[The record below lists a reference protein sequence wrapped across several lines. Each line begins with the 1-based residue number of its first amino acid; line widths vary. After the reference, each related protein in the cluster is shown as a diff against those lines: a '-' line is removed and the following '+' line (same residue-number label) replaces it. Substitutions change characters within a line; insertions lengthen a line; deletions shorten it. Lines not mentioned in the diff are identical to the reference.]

1 MRPEDA
7 QVLGHTSTVENIGNI
22 RVGLR
27 SQRMDDAITTKEDF
41 DCFIWD
47 LARKITH
54 VNQLGTG
61 FGSKEEIGTPETDT
75 TSKRSIT
82 LSWFPVRY
90 ML

>member
-1 MRPEDA
+1 
-7 QVLGHTSTVENIGNI
+7 
-22 RVGLR
+22 
-27 SQRMDDAITTKEDF
+27 MDDAITTKEDF

-54 VNQLGTG
+54 VNQLGRG
-61 FGSKEEIGTPETDT
+61 FGSKEEISTPETDT